1 MEFNFED
8 FKERARDNR
17 LSKWEKI
24 GFPDGYRKGF
34 ELNIFNDIQSKTSI
48 DKAKNILDIG
58 CGCSELVENVIK
70 SANVNNQN
78 LVLIDSMEMLQNIDI
93 NILRNNT
100 KLFSGRFPDN
110 SVLENLK
117 TLTFDV
123 IIVYSVLQY
132 VFIDQ
137 SIFHFI
143 HECIKLL
150 NSGGRLLLGDIPN
163 FQARERFLM
172 SIEGKEFLSRSAKIS
187 NSINLNH
194 ENNERID
201 DSVVMSI
208 LQRFRQFGC
217 ETFLLPQAEGLPFSN
232 RREDILIVKR

>member
-1 MEFNFED
+1 MEYNFED
-8 FKERARDNR
+8 FKRRALDKKM
-17 LSKWEKI
+17 SKWEKI
-24 GFPDGYRKGF
+24 GFPDCYRKGL
-34 ELNIFNDIQSKTSI
+34 ETKIFNDIKTKTSI

-70 SANVNNQN
+70 NVNEHNQN
-78 LVLIDSMEMLQNIDI
+78 LILIDSIEMLNNIDYNLLKN
-93 NILRNNT
+93 NIQLLPG
-100 KLFSGRFPDN
+100 KFPDN

-117 TLTFDV
+117 SLSFDV

-150 NSGGRLLLGDIPN
+150 NTGGRLLLGDIPN
-163 FQARERFLM
+163 FQSRERFLM
-172 SIEGKEFLSRSAKIS
+172 SKEGKEFLARSSTIS

-217 ETFLLPQAEGLPFSN
+217 ETFLLPQAEGLPFTS